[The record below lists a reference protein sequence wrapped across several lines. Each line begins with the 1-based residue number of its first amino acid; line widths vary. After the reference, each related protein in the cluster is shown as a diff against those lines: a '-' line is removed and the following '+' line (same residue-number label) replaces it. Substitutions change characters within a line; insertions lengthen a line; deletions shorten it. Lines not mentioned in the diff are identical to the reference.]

1 VDTRVVVDG
10 LDITIATSLK
20 ELLESSGIPC
30 ELIGGHSAFSGV
42 PQMGGYGLVVPAERY
57 DEARRLIDEIEA
69 GQEPPARG

>member
-1 VDTRVVVDG
+1 MDTRVVVDG

-57 DEARRLIDEIEA
+57 DEARHLIDEIEA
-69 GQEPPARG
+69 GQGLPPRG